1 MTDFTKT
8 IFISL
13 ENISTYD
20 TLIKKFIADQIDVA
34 DGKTLKSISI
44 DTDTH
49 KIYFYREEDP
59 SADGVTPAYTIDL
72 SGYDDA
78 FDNLNTLIEGIN
90 TKIGTV
96 PDDKTVI
103 SFINEVLEK
112 TTANE
117 SAISDINNETTGIYQ
132 RAKNYTDSLVGAIPL
147 IKNDNGEAVPAAD
160 TVVDYVKNEFS
171 SVKADVASQKEK
183 LDILIG
189 EDASKSVRKIAN
201 EELAAQLLTG
211 KADADFKTLKE
222 LAAWLEDHPE
232 EVSAINLSIKN
243 LQNLVGSIPAD
254 DGSESVIKYI
264 QKLVKA
270 EENRATGVETGIDSR
285 LKDVESALGDSG
297 SVDERI
303 SEAINALDYTYDGV
317 ATDIVVG
324 VSQVDGKISV
334 EKADLVFA
342 TEEQIKGLFS
352 S

>member
-20 TLIKKFIADQIDVA
+20 TLIKKFIRDQIDIA

-44 DTDTH
+44 DADTH
-49 KIYFYREEDP
+49 KIYFYREENP
-59 SADGVTPAYTIDL
+59 SVDGVTPAYTIDL

-78 FDNLNTLIEGIN
+78 IDNLNTLIEGIN
-90 TKIGTV
+90 AKIGTV
-96 PDDKTVI
+96 PDNKTVI

-112 TTANE
+112 VTANE

-132 RAKNYTDSLVGAIPL
+132 RAKDYTDSLVGAIPL
-147 IKNDNGEAVPAAD
+147 IKNDTGETVPAAD
-160 TVVDYVKNEFS
+160 TVVDYVKNEIS
-171 SVKADVASQKEK
+171 SVKADGVSQKEK
-183 LDILIG
+183 LDTLIG
-189 EDASKSVRKIAN
+189 EDTSKSVRKIAN

-243 LQNLVGSIPAD
+243 LQDLVGSIPAD

-270 EENRATGVETGIDSR
+270 EEDRATGAETGIDSR

-352 S
+352 N

>member
-13 ENISTYD
+13 DNISAYD
-20 TLIKKFIADQIDVA
+20 TLIKKFIANQIDTA
-34 DGKTLKSISI
+34 DAKNLKSISI
-44 DTDTH
+44 DADTH
-49 KIYFYREEDP
+49 KIYFYRVDDP
-59 SADGVTPAYTIDL
+59 SVDGVTPAYTIDL

-78 FDNLNTLIEGIN
+78 IDNLNTLINGIN

-96 PDDKTVI
+96 P
-103 SFINEVLEK
+103 
-112 TTANE
+112 
-117 SAISDINNETTGIYQ
+117 
-132 RAKNYTDSLVGAIPL
+132 
-147 IKNDNGEAVPAAD
+147 AAS
-160 TVVDYVKNEFS
+160 TVVDYVKNEIS
-171 SVKADVASQKEK
+171 SVKTDGASRQEK
-183 LDILIG
+183 LDTLIG

-201 EELAAQLLTG
+201 EELVAQLLTG

-243 LQNLVGSIPAD
+243 LQNLIGSIPTD
-254 DGSESVIKYI
+254 DGSESIVKYI
-264 QKLVKA
+264 QKLVKS

-285 LKDVESALGDSG
+285 LKNVETSLGNSG
-297 SVDERI
+297 SVNEKI
-303 SEAINALDYTYDGV
+303 SEAINALDYTYDGI

-324 VSQVDGKISV
+324 VSQVDGVISV

-342 TEEQIKGLFS
+342 TENQIKELFS

>member
-1 MTDFTKT
+1 MTDFAKT

-13 ENISTYD
+13 ENISTYN
-20 TLIKKFIADQIDVA
+20 TLIKKFIGDQINIA

-44 DTDTH
+44 DADTH
-49 KIYFYREEDP
+49 KIYFYREENP
-59 SADGVTPAYTIDL
+59 SVDGVTPAYTIDL

-78 FDNLNTLIEGIN
+78 IDNLNTLIEEIN

-96 PDDKTVI
+96 PDNKTVI

-112 TTANE
+112 VTANE

-132 RAKNYTDSLVGAIPL
+132 RAKDYTNSLVGSIPL
-147 IKNDNGEAVPAAD
+147 IKNDNGEAVPVAD

-171 SVKADVASQKEK
+171 SVKADGASQKEK
-183 LDILIG
+183 LDTLIG

-243 LQNLVGSIPAD
+243 LQNLVGSIPTD

-264 QKLVKA
+264 QKLVKT
-270 EENRATGVETGIDSR
+270 EEDRAIGIETGIDSR

-317 ATDIVVG
+317 STDIVVG

-342 TEEQIKGLFS
+342 TEDQIKGLFS